1 MGDASESVLIE
12 YDPALVS
19 FGDLLDKW
27 SRTHNTFR
35 QPCRDRQYRSAI
47 FYGDDT
53 QHNVARSKLERMMQ
67 TVEPGGRLYIS
78 VEPITT
84 FYRAEEH
91 HQEAI
96 RKSRAKLA
104 A

>member
-1 MGDASESVLIE
+1 
-12 YDPALVS
+12 
-19 FGDLLDKW
+19 
-27 SRTHNTFR
+27 
-35 QPCRDRQYRSAI
+35 
-47 FYGDDT
+47 
-53 QHNVARSKLERMMQ
+53 MQ

-104 A
+104 AQARAHQKEREEKL